1 MRMCCGCNKRFEQHT
16 LIRLK
21 ASTETQ
27 ALKPVEHS
35 ASGRSA
41 WVCCNIHCINKIV
54 KAPKRLN
61 RSLRTSVNL
70 EQWNSVLKDWL
81 HQQILS
87 YVQTMIRDGI
97 TFAGRNKKSSTN
109 NQAENVIRLSEII
122 QEVRLQDKT
131 NQINREGSKKIGSH
145 HLLKKTIRYNILLN
159 ELKLD

>member
-21 ASTETQ
+21 ASNETQ
-27 ALKPVEHS
+27 ALKPVKHS

-41 WVCCNIHCINKIV
+41 WVCCNSHCIHKIV

-61 RSLRTSVNL
+61 RSLRTRVNL
-70 EQWNSVLKDWL
+70 QQWNTVLKSWL
-81 HQQILS
+81 REQISS
-87 YVQTMIRDGI
+87 YVQTMVRDGI
-97 TFAGRNKKSSTN
+97 TFASRSKKSSTN

-122 QEVRLQDKT
+122 KEVSLKDNT

-145 HLLKKTIRYNILLN
+145 HLLKKTIRYTILLN